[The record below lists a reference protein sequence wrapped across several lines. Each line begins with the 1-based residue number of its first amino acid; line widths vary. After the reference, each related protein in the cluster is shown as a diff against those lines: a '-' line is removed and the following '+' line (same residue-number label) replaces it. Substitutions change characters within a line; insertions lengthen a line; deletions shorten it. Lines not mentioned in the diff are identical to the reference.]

1 MFPDKKSTPGLI
13 TRFVRHIEDVK
24 KAGFVRHIEDVK
36 KAGSDKCLLYCRR
49 NL

>member
-1 MFPDKKSTPGLI
+1 
-13 TRFVRHIEDVK
+13 VK
-24 KAGFVRHIEDVK
+24 KAGFVRHREDVK